1 MMEPDPADAAALRPA
16 LPTGRLQGRQV
27 FADTV
32 RLAFEVAADQGWSHI
47 TLSDA
52 DFADWPL
59 GERAVVD
66 ALNRWARRGRTLK
79 MLARHYDQL
88 RLLHPRFVQW
98 RVTWSHLVEAH
109 ACVGAAGAELP
120 SAIGTPVW
128 TLERLDPLRNTLVGS
143 VDAERRVALQERVN
157 ECWLRSTP
165 SFPASQ
171 LGL

>member
-1 MMEPDPADAAALRPA
+1 MTQTDPATTPSRPD

-27 FADTV
+27 FVDTV
-32 RLAFEVAADQGWSHI
+32 RLAFEVAADQGWNHI

-109 ACVGAAGAELP
+109 ACQGAAGAELP
-120 SAIGTPVW
+120 SAICSPVW
-128 TLERLDPLRNTLVGS
+128 TLERLDPLRNTLVASG
-143 VDAERRVALQERVN
+143 DAERRVALQERVN

>member
-1 MMEPDPADAAALRPA
+1 MTQSDSVDSAAPPPV

-27 FADTV
+27 FVDTL
-32 RLAFEVAADQGWSHI
+32 RQAFEVAAEQGWSHI

-66 ALNRWARRGRTLK
+66 ALNRWARRGRTMKL
-79 MLARHYDQL
+79 LARNYEQL

-98 RVTWSHLVEAH
+98 RVTWSHLIEAH
-109 ACVGAAGAELP
+109 ACQGAAGAELP
-120 SAIGTPVW
+120 SAIGSPVW
-128 TLERLDPLRNTLVGS
+128 TLERLDPLRNTFVAS
-143 VDAERRVALQERVN
+143 MDAQRRVALRERVN

-165 SFPASQ
+165 AFPASQ

>member
-1 MMEPDPADAAALRPA
+1 MTQTDPATPPSRPD

-27 FADTV
+27 FVDTV
-32 RLAFEVAADQGWSHI
+32 RLAFEVAADQGWNHI

-109 ACVGAAGAELP
+109 ACQGAAGAELP
-120 SAIGTPVW
+120 SAICSPVW
-128 TLERLDPLRNTLVGS
+128 TLERLDPLRNTLVASG
-143 VDAERRVALQERVN
+143 DAERRVALQERLN

>member
-1 MMEPDPADAAALRPA
+1 MTQTDPATTPSRPD

-27 FADTV
+27 FVDTV
-32 RLAFEVAADQGWSHI
+32 RLAFEVAADQGWNHI

-109 ACVGAAGAELP
+109 ACQGAAGAELP
-120 SAIGTPVW
+120 SAICSPVW
-128 TLERLDPLRNTLVGS
+128 TLERLDPLRNTLVASG
-143 VDAERRVALQERVN
+143 DAERRVALQERVN
-157 ECWLRSTP
+157 ECWHRSTP

>member
-1 MMEPDPADAAALRPA
+1 MTQSDALDAAASPPV

-27 FADTV
+27 FVDTV
-32 RLAFEVAADQGWSHI
+32 RQAFEVAAEQGWSHI

-59 GERAVVD
+59 GERVVVD
-66 ALNRWARRGRTLK
+66 ALNRWARRGRTMRL
-79 MLARHYDQL
+79 LARNFEQL

-98 RVTWSHLVEAH
+98 RVTWSHLIEAH
-109 ACVGAAGAELP
+109 ACQGAAGAELP
-120 SAIGTPVW
+120 SAIGSPVW
-128 TLERLDPLRNTLVGS
+128 TLERLDPLRNTLVAS
-143 VDAERRVALQERVN
+143 MDAERRVALRERVN

-165 SFPASQ
+165 AFPASQ

>member
-1 MMEPDPADAAALRPA
+1 MTDPDQADAAASRPT

-27 FADTV
+27 FADTL
-32 RLAFEVAADQGWSHI
+32 RLAFEVAADQGWNRI

-98 RVTWSHLVEAH
+98 RVTWSHLVEAQ
-109 ACVGAAGAELP
+109 ACASASADELP
-120 SAIGTPVW
+120 SVLWSPGW
-128 TLERLDPLRNTLVGS
+128 TLQRLDTVRCTMVVS
-143 VDAERRVALQERVN
+143 RDAERRVALQEQLHQW
-157 ECWLRSTP
+157 WLKGS
-165 SFPASQ
+165 SAFPAST

>member
-1 MMEPDPADAAALRPA
+1 MTQTDTAGTAPSVPA

-32 RLAFEVAADQGWSHI
+32 RLAFEVAALEGWSHI
-47 TLSDA
+47 TLSDP

-109 ACVGAAGAELP
+109 ACAGAAGAELP
-120 SAIGTPVW
+120 SAIGSPVW

>member
-1 MMEPDPADAAALRPA
+1 MTSTDPATAPPTPD

-32 RLAFEVAADQGWSHI
+32 RQAFEVAADQGWHHI

-109 ACVGAAGAELP
+109 ACMGAAGAELP
-120 SAIGTPVW
+120 SAFSSPVW
-128 TLERLDPLRNTLVGS
+128 TLERLDTLRNTLVAS
-143 VDAERRVALQERVN
+143 RDAERRVALQERVN

>member
-1 MMEPDPADAAALRPA
+1 MNEPQTGDAMPMPS
-16 LPTGRLQGRQV
+16 LPTGRLQGRLV
-27 FADTV
+27 FHDTV
-32 RLAFEVAADQGWSHI
+32 RHAFEVAAAQGWKHI

-66 ALNRWARRGRTLK
+66 ALNRWARRGRVMKL
-79 MLARHYDQL
+79 LARNYEQL

-98 RVTWSHLVEAH
+98 RTTWSHLIEAH
-109 ACVGAAGAELP
+109 ACHGAAGAELP
-120 SAIGTPVW
+120 SAIGSPVW
-128 TLERLDPLRNTLVGS
+128 TLERLDPLRNTLVAS
-143 VDAERRVALQERVN
+143 TDAERRVALQERLN

>member
-1 MMEPDPADAAALRPA
+1 MTQSDSSDAAGSQPT

-27 FADTV
+27 FLDTV
-32 RLAFEVAADQGWSHI
+32 RQAFEVAAVQGWSQI

-66 ALNRWARRGRTLK
+66 ALNRWARRGRTMKL
-79 MLARHYDQL
+79 LARNYEQL

-98 RVTWSHLVEAH
+98 RVTWSHLIEAH
-109 ACVGAAGAELP
+109 ACQGAAGAELP
-120 SAIGTPVW
+120 SAIGSPVW
-128 TLERLDPLRNTLVGS
+128 TLERLDPLRNTLVAS
-143 VDAERRVALQERVN
+143 MDAQRRVALRERVN

-165 SFPASQ
+165 AFPASQ

>member
-27 FADTV
+27 FTDTV

-59 GERAVVD
+59 GERAVVE

-157 ECWLRSTP
+157 ECWHRSTP

>member
-1 MMEPDPADAAALRPA
+1 MTEPDPADTARPA

-32 RLAFEVAADQGWSHI
+32 RLAFEVAADQGWNRI

-79 MLARHYDQL
+79 ILARHYDQL

-98 RVTWSHLVEAH
+98 RVTWSHLIEAH
-109 ACVGAAGAELP
+109 ACMGAAGAELP
-120 SAIGTPVW
+120 SAMVSPVW
-128 TLERLDPLRNTLVGS
+128 TLERLDPLRNTLVAS
-143 VDAERRVALQERVN
+143 RDAERRVALQERVN

>member
-1 MMEPDPADAAALRPA
+1 MMEPDPADAAAQRPT

-109 ACVGAAGAELP
+109 ACAGAAGAELP

>member
-1 MMEPDPADAAALRPA
+1 MTEPQAGDAAPLPP

-27 FADTV
+27 FVDTV
-32 RLAFEVAADQGWSHI
+32 RLAFEVAAEQGWNHI
-47 TLSDA
+47 TLSDP

-79 MLARHYDQL
+79 MLARHYDPL
-88 RLLHPRFVQW
+88 RLQHPRFVQW

-109 ACVGAAGAELP
+109 ACMGAAGAELP
-120 SAIGTPVW
+120 SAFGSPVW
-128 TLERLDPLRNTLVGS
+128 TLERLDPLRNTLVAS
-143 VDAERRVALQERVN
+143 TDAERRVALQERVN

>member
-1 MMEPDPADAAALRPA
+1 MPDDQAVDTKPLPP

-27 FADTV
+27 FLETV
-32 RLAFEVAADQGWSHI
+32 RHAFEVAALEGWSHI
-47 TLSDA
+47 TLSDP

-59 GERAVVD
+59 GERSVVD

-79 MLARHYDQL
+79 MLARSYDPV
-88 RLLHPRFVQW
+88 RLQHPRFVQW
-98 RVTWSHLVEAH
+98 RVTWAHLVEAH

-120 SAIGTPVW
+120 SAIGSPVW
-128 TLERLDPLRNTLVGS
+128 TLERLDPLRNTLVAS
-143 VDAERRVALQERVN
+143 VDAERRVALRERVN

>member
-1 MMEPDPADAAALRPA
+1 MTDAKTQDAAPLPA

-27 FADTV
+27 FVDTV
-32 RLAFEVAADQGWSHI
+32 RLAFEVAADQGWKHI

-98 RVTWSHLVEAH
+98 RVTWAHLVEAH
-109 ACVGAAGAELP
+109 ACLGAAGAELP
-120 SAIGTPVW
+120 SAIGSPVW
-128 TLERLDPLRNTLVGS
+128 TLERLDPLRNTLGAS
-143 VDAERRVALQERVN
+143 VDAERRVALQERVY

>member
-1 MMEPDPADAAALRPA
+1 MTQTDPATPPSRPD

-27 FADTV
+27 FVDTV
-32 RLAFEVAADQGWSHI
+32 RLAFEVAADQGWNHI

-109 ACVGAAGAELP
+109 ACQGAAGAELP
-120 SAIGTPVW
+120 SAICSPVW
-128 TLERLDPLRNTLVGS
+128 TLERLDPLRNTLVAS

-157 ECWLRSTP
+157 ECWHRSTP

>member
-1 MMEPDPADAAALRPA
+1 MTPSDPSSTAAPA
-16 LPTGRLQGRQV
+16 PGLPTGRLQGRQV
-27 FADTV
+27 FVDTV
-32 RLAFEVAADQGWSHI
+32 RQAFEVAAVQGWSQI

-66 ALNRWARRGRTLK
+66 ALNRWAKRGRTLK
-79 MLARHYDQL
+79 MLARSYDQV

-109 ACVGAAGAELP
+109 ACPAGSGPELP
-120 SAIGTPVW
+120 SAIGSPVW
-128 TLERLDPLRNTLVGS
+128 TLERLDPLRNTLVAS
-143 VDAERRVALQERVN
+143 TDAERRVALRERVN

-165 SFPASQ
+165 AFPASQ

>member
-1 MMEPDPADAAALRPA
+1 MTDTHTGDTAPQPA

-27 FADTV
+27 FLDTV
-32 RLAFEVAADQGWSHI
+32 RQAFEVAAEQGWSHI

-66 ALNRWARRGRTLK
+66 ALNRWAHRGRTLM
-79 MLARHYDQL
+79 MLAHNYDQL

-98 RVTWSHLVEAH
+98 RVTWSHLIEAH
-109 ACVGAAGAELP
+109 ACPGASGAELP
-120 SAIGTPVW
+120 SAIGSPLW
-128 TLERLDPLRNTLVGS
+128 TLERLDRLHNTLVAS
-143 VDAERRVALQERVN
+143 VDAERRVALRERVN
-157 ECWLRSTP
+157 ECWLKSVP
-165 SFPASQ
+165 SFPASR

>member
-1 MMEPDPADAAALRPA
+1 MKDNAAADTDPRPC
-16 LPTGRLQGRQV
+16 LPTGRLLGRQV
-27 FADTV
+27 FVDTV
-32 RLAFEVAADQGWSHI
+32 RKAFEAAADEGWNHI
-47 TLSDA
+47 TLSDP

-66 ALNRWARRGRTLK
+66 ALHRWAKRGRTLK
-79 MLARHYDQL
+79 MLARNYDQI

-120 SAIGTPVW
+120 SAMGSPVW
-128 TLERLDPLRNTLVGS
+128 TLERLDPLRNTLVAS
-143 VDAERRVALQERVN
+143 RDAERRVVLQERVN
-157 ECWLRSTP
+157 ECWLRSSP

>member
-1 MMEPDPADAAALRPA
+1 MTDSKMQDAAPLPA

-27 FADTV
+27 FVETV
-32 RLAFEVAADQGWSHI
+32 RLAFEVAADQGWSRV

-79 MLARHYDQL
+79 LLARHYDQL

-98 RVTWSHLVEAH
+98 RVTWAHLVEAH
-109 ACVGAAGAELP
+109 ACLGAAGAELP
-120 SAIGTPVW
+120 SAIGSPVW
-128 TLERLDPLRNTLVGS
+128 TLERLDPLRNTLVAS

>member
-1 MMEPDPADAAALRPA
+1 MTDPKMQDAAPLPA

-27 FADTV
+27 FVDTV
-32 RLAFEVAADQGWSHI
+32 RLAFEVAADQGWSRV

-79 MLARHYDQL
+79 LLARHYDQL

-98 RVTWSHLVEAH
+98 RVTWAHLVEAH
-109 ACVGAAGAELP
+109 ACLGAAGAELP
-120 SAIGTPVW
+120 SAIRSPVW
-128 TLERLDPLRNTLVGS
+128 TLERLDPLRNTLVAS